1 MMQDSIYLQL
11 EDEYC
16 PYSGVDVLHCK
27 LLMKA
32 VMKERQKKIW
42 KKERM
47 LKVKKIVLNII

>member
-16 PYSGVDVLHCK
+16 PYSGVNVLHCK

-32 VMKERQKKIW
+32 VMKERQKK
-42 KKERM
+42 RNM
-47 LKVKKIVLNII
+47 KVHPSKAF